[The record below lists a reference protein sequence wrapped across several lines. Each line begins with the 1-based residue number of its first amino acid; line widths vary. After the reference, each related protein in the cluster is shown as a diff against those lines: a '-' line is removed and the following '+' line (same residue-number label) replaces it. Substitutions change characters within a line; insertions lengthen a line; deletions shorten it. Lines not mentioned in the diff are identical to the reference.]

1 MKNLSSIAAVTLVSS
16 LALFAAGCDRTPNEP
31 EVADP
36 MVTEPSVSD
45 RMEDAAADTRSTASD
60 MGDSIERSADRAGQ
74 AIDDAS
80 ITAAVKSKYLLDDTL
95 KGLQISVDTDQGVVS
110 LTGTVQNDAAK
121 ELATQIAQGTEGV
134 VRVDNQL
141 TTQ

>member
-1 MKNLSSIAAVTLVSS
+1 MKNVSSIAAVTLVSS
-16 LALFAAGCDRTPNEP
+16 LALFAAGCDRTPDEP
-31 EVADP
+31 R
-36 MVTEPSVSD
+36 VTEPTVSE
-45 RMEDAAADTRSTASD
+45 RMEDAANDSRNAASN
-60 MGDSIERSADRAGQ
+60 MGDSIERRADQAGQ

-80 ITAAVKSKYLLDDTL
+80 ITTSVKSKYLLDDTL
-95 KGLQISVDTDQGVVS
+95 KGLQISVNTDQGVVS

-141 TTQ
+141 TIQ

>member
-1 MKNLSSIAAVTLVSS
+1 MKNVSSIAAITLVSS
-16 LALFAAGCDRTPNEP
+16 LALLAAGCDRTPDEP
-31 EVADP
+31 EVA
-36 MVTEPSVSD
+36 EPSVSE
-45 RMEDAAADTRSTASD
+45 RMEDAASDSRNAASS
-60 MGDSIERSADRAGQ
+60 MGDSIERRADQAGQ

-80 ITAAVKSKYLLDDTL
+80 ITASVKSKYLLDDTL
-95 KGLQISVDTDQGVVS
+95 KGLQISVDTVQGVVS

-121 ELATQIAQGTEGV
+121 ELATQIAQNTDGV

>member
-1 MKNLSSIAAVTLVSS
+1 MKNVSSIAAITLVSS
-16 LALFAAGCDRTPNEP
+16 LALLAAGCDRTPDEP
-31 EVADP
+31 EVA
-36 MVTEPSVSD
+36 EPSVNE
-45 RMEDAAADTRSTASD
+45 RMEDAANDSSNAASN
-60 MGDSIERSADRAGQ
+60 MGESMERSVDQAGQ

-95 KGLQISVDTDQGVVS
+95 KGLQISVDTKQGVVT

-121 ELATQIAQGTEGV
+121 ELATQIAQSSEGV

-141 TTQ
+141 TVQQ

>member
-1 MKNLSSIAAVTLVSS
+1 MKNVSSIAAITLVSS
-16 LALFAAGCDRTPNEP
+16 LALLAAGCDRTPDEP
-31 EVADP
+31 R
-36 MVTEPSVSD
+36 VTEPTVSE
-45 RMEDAAADTRSTASD
+45 RMEDAAADTRSATSD

-95 KGLQISVDTDQGVVS
+95 KGLQISVDTVQGVVS

-121 ELATQIAQGTEGV
+121 ELATQIAQNTDGV

-141 TTQ
+141 TIQ

>member
-1 MKNLSSIAAVTLVSS
+1 MKNVSSIAAITLVSS
-16 LALFAAGCDRTPNEP
+16 LALLAAGCDRTPDEP
-31 EVADP
+31 EVA
-36 MVTEPSVSD
+36 EPSVNE
-45 RMEDAAADTRSTASD
+45 RMEDAANDSRNAASN
-60 MGDSIERSADRAGQ
+60 MGESMERRVDQAGQ

-95 KGLQISVDTDQGVVS
+95 KGLQISVDTKQGVVT

-121 ELATQIAQGTEGV
+121 ELATQIAQSSEGV

-141 TTQ
+141 TLK

>member
-1 MKNLSSIAAVTLVSS
+1 MKNVSSIAAITLVSS
-16 LALFAAGCDRTPNEP
+16 LALFAAGCDRTPDEP
-31 EVADP
+31 EVA
-36 MVTEPSVSD
+36 EPSVNE
-45 RMEDAAADTRSTASD
+45 RMEDAANDSRNAASD

-141 TTQ
+141 TIQ

>member
-1 MKNLSSIAAVTLVSS
+1 MKNVSSIAAVTLVSS
-16 LALFAAGCDRTPNEP
+16 LALFAAGCDRTPDEP
-31 EVADP
+31 EVA
-36 MVTEPSVSD
+36 EPSVSE
-45 RMEDAAADTRSTASD
+45 RMEDATNETRSTTRD
-60 MGDSIERSADRAGQ
+60 MGDSMERRADQAGQ

-80 ITAAVKSKYLLDDTL
+80 ITATVKSKYLLDDTL
-95 KGLQISVDTDQGVVS
+95 KGLEISVNTDQGVVS

>member
-1 MKNLSSIAAVTLVSS
+1 MKNVSSIAAVTLVSS
-16 LALFAAGCDRTPNEP
+16 LALFAAGCDRTPDEP
-31 EVADP
+31 EVAEP
-36 MVTEPSVSD
+36 AVTEPSVNE
-45 RMEDAAADTRSTASD
+45 RMDDTANDSRNATSG
-60 MGDSIERSADRAGQ
+60 MGDSIERSADQAGQ

-80 ITAAVKSKYLLDDTL
+80 ITAAVKSKYLIDDTL
-95 KGLQISVDTDQGVVS
+95 KGLQISVDTVQGVVS

-141 TTQ
+141 TIQ

>member
-1 MKNLSSIAAVTLVSS
+1 MKNVSSIAAISLVSS
-16 LALFAAGCDRTPNEP
+16 LALFAAGCDRTPDEP
-31 EVADP
+31 E
-36 MVTEPSVSD
+36 VTEPSVSE
-45 RMEDAAADTRSTASD
+45 RMEDAAADTRSATSD
-60 MGDSIERSADRAGQ
+60 MGDSIESSADRAGQ
-74 AIDDAS
+74 AIDDAT

>member
-1 MKNLSSIAAVTLVSS
+1 MKNVSSIAAIALVSS
-16 LALFAAGCDRTPNEP
+16 LALFAAGCDREP
-31 EVADP
+31 DEPAA
-36 MVTEPSVSD
+36 TEPTVSD
-45 RMEDAAADTRSTASD
+45 RMEDAANDTSD
-60 MGDSIERSADRAGQ
+60 TVSGMGDSIESKTDQAGQ

-95 KGLQISVDTDQGVVS
+95 KGLQISVDTAQGVVT

-121 ELATQIAQGTEGV
+121 ELATQIAQSTEGV

-141 TTQ
+141 TIQ

>member
-1 MKNLSSIAAVTLVSS
+1 MKNVSSIAAITLVSS
-16 LALFAAGCDRTPNEP
+16 LALFAAGCDRTPDEP
-31 EVADP
+31 EVVDP
-36 MVTEPSVSD
+36 MVTEPSISD
-45 RMEDAAADTRSTASD
+45 RMEDAADDTRNAASD
-60 MGDSIERSADRAGQ
+60 MGDSMERRVDQAGQ

-80 ITAAVKSKYLLDDTL
+80 ITAAVKSKYLIDDTL
-95 KGLQISVDTDQGVVS
+95 KGLQISVDTVQGVVS

-141 TTQ
+141 AIQ

>member
-1 MKNLSSIAAVTLVSS
+1 MKNVSSIAAVTLVSS
-16 LALFAAGCDRTPNEP
+16 LALFAAGCDRTPDEP

-36 MVTEPSVSD
+36 VVTEPSVND
-45 RMEDAAADTRSTASD
+45 ERNTTSD
-60 MGDSIERSADRAGQ
+60 MGESIERSADRAGQ

-95 KGLQISVDTDQGVVS
+95 KGLQISVDTNQGVVS

-141 TTQ
+141 TIQ